1 MPVDDHG
8 RKVSPVSDA
17 RVKFLTSASQLL
29 SNTSNSTSAFL
40 GSHQLDILHSKRQG
54 LPNSLRHSLCCACGS
69 LKLTDISSPSPR
81 ASVAKR
87 TKRRKGAKAE
97 LPLPK
102 PLTHAVIQQCMTCDQ
117 YIRHSLP
124 SPAPDTRRSGD
135 QHGTFVPTSPAIHQP
150 APTDNADHRATQRTG
165 KQRAK
170 MRKANELASL
180 LQSSKKSSET
190 ATQLDLMDFL
200 R

>member
-1 MPVDDHG
+1 MNG
-8 RKVSPVSDA
+8 RKVWPTSEP
-17 RVKFLTSASQLL
+17 RIKFLTSASQLL

-40 GSHQLDILHSKRQG
+40 GSHQLEIVHSKQQG
-54 LPNSLRHSLCCACGS
+54 IPNPLRHSLCCACGS
-69 LKLTDISSPSPR
+69 LKLTELSSLSPR
-81 ASVAKR
+81 GSVTKR
-87 TKRRKGAKAE
+87 TKRKKRAKAE

-102 PLTHAVIQQCMTCDQ
+102 SLKHAVIQQCMTCNRYNRHLLPLPTPDP
-117 YIRHSLP
+117 RHSSHQP
-124 SPAPDTRRSGD
+124 VSSVSSSTAT
-135 QHGTFVPTSPAIHQP
+135 HQP
-150 APTDNADHRATQRTG
+150 AQTDNADHRATQRTG